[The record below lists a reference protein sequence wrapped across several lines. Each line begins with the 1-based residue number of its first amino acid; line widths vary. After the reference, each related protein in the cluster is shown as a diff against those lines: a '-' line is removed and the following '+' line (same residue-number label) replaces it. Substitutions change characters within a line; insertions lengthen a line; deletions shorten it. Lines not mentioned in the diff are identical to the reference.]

1 MSKNHSKLYS
11 MLDQLLNKES
21 EYTLEMYDSRDGSDR
36 YYFYAQR
43 KDETRINIKNVESQI
58 RELQY
63 MKGLV

>member
-1 MSKNHSKLYS
+1 MIHNLSKLYS
-11 MLDQLLNKES
+11 MLDNLLNKEN

-43 KDETRINIKNVESQI
+43 KDETLINIKNVRAQI

>member
-1 MSKNHSKLYS
+1 MTHNLNKLYS

-43 KDETRINIKNVESQI
+43 KDETLINIKNVRAQI

>member
-1 MSKNHSKLYS
+1 MTHNLNKLYS

-43 KDETRINIKNVESQI
+43 KDETRINIKNVEAQI

-63 MKGLV
+63 QKGLV

>member
-1 MSKNHSKLYS
+1 MSKNLSKLYS

-21 EYTLEMYDSRDGSDR
+21 EYTLEMYGSRDGSDR

>member
-1 MSKNHSKLYS
+1 MSKNLSKLYS

>member
-1 MSKNHSKLYS
+1 MTHNLNKLYS

>member
-1 MSKNHSKLYS
+1 MTHNLNKLYS

-21 EYTLEMYDSRDGSDR
+21 EYTLEMYVSRDGSDR

-43 KDETRINIKNVESQI
+43 KDETLINIKNVRAQI